1 MKIKK
6 FHAKTF
12 SVVLKMVKK
21 ELGPDAVI
29 LSSEQL
35 NENMVEVVAAV
46 DYEGINLSEPSCA
59 AEKTTDLSELKSEV
73 ERLKEALVQMK
84 KSGYEMKLPDKKLRV
99 LKLLL
104 KRSVKEEFALRLCEK
119 AGNTESLLNVL
130 TEEIKTMDALSA
142 KKAVMLIGPTGVGK
156 TSTLAKLASQAI
168 RSGKKIAIITLDT
181 YRIGAVE
188 QLRFFARI
196 LGVPLEVVSDISD
209 LKDKVT
215 KHTGRD
221 MIFIDTTGRNP
232 RDEKYID
239 EIRKIH
245 TLGLPIETHL
255 IMSTSSDDVFMIDAY
270 KYYRQLNID
279 CLGFTKVDEAV
290 NAGSIYNLSVLY
302 QKPVAYITTG
312 QRIPMDIEFPDNN
325 TLARLILEKGVE
337 K

>member
-12 SVVLKMVKK
+12 SEVLKAVKR

-35 NENMVEVVAAV
+35 KENMVEVVAAV
-46 DYEGINLSEPSCA
+46 DYGGIKLPEPSCA
-59 AEKTTDLSELKSEV
+59 AEKSTDISELKNEV
-73 ERLKEALVQMK
+73 ERLKEALLQMK
-84 KSGYEMKLPDKKLRV
+84 KSGYEMRLPDRKLRI
-99 LKLLL
+99 LRLLL
-104 KRSVKEEFALRLCEK
+104 KRSIKEEFAMRLCEK
-119 AGNTESLLNVL
+119 TADTESLLNVL
-130 TEEIKTMDALSA
+130 TDEIKTMDALSS

-156 TSTLAKLASQAI
+156 TTTMAKLASRAI
-168 RSGKKIAIITLDT
+168 RSGRRIALITLDT

-196 LGVPLEVVSDISD
+196 LGVPLEVVSDISG
-209 LKDKVT
+209 LKDKVV
-215 KHTGRD
+215 KHAGRD

-239 EIRKIH
+239 EIRMIY

-255 IMSTSSDDVFMIDAY
+255 IMSTSSDDVFMVDAY
-270 KYYRQLNID
+270 RYYRKLSID

-290 NAGSIYNLSVLY
+290 NAGSIYNMSVLY

-325 TLARLILEKGVE
+325 ALARLILEKGVE
-337 K
+337 E